1 MHTTPLTD
9 WIKSEL
15 YPTLYD
21 YLPQVLPELQLT
33 RKGNNWQSALNIDGT
48 QPKNKRRDKT
58 VIHYKN
64 PGYLHENGEGGSVTI
79 VDYVARREG
88 VEFIQAVQLL
98 AQAVNMAVP
107 KSEDSSQD
115 WQQGKARATLLED
128 AQAYYKYCIDSDSQ
142 QAAQVR
148 QYLHQ
153 RGYTQEQY
161 RAMELGYIPSQEQ
174 LYAYLASRG
183 HDPAQARTLIPLEAW
198 IGSTNKLTI
207 PYYSAGQLH
216 GHTYRTIDE
225 TAKAP
230 KYVNQTGLAKGE
242 LLFNLK
248 PERSLKEVVLV
259 EGYLDALAAEAYGLQ
274 NVAALAGTTITT
286 GQIDQAKRKGITQ
299 YSICLDTDQ
308 AGQSKVKDNIEALLQ
323 AGVYNVYIVN
333 LPDTGGGKS
342 DLDSILREQGL
353 QAAKMAIDQAQPYY
367 SYLLHQIINRY
378 SGQELTGKQ
387 VNDLLQEVIQQG
399 ARIPHP
405 IHRDQYRLEFMVMEG
420 VKELGI
426 TQESYEIVAQELTT
440 TAAKERQNKELA
452 ETLQQAVQ
460 LTRKG
465 STQEALDLLTKKT
478 PQLQGTNREQE
489 YSKLLLPASL
499 ESDRQELQGL
509 PQDLQ
514 TSYTVTTPSHTTRQ
528 EYPILLPGGGL
539 TVVAGQTGHGKTTL
553 LINLA
558 LDITNRHPDRR
569 IVYITYEEQET
580 IIRSYFLNT
589 YIGQQ
594 LNNAT
599 SQAKGN
605 KAVIKEYLR
614 TGQTQYVGRKELLET
629 KAAEFYSTYITSGR
643 LQVKELDY
651 PIRDLAAAI
660 RYLHQADKSIAGIF
674 IDYFQLLHADA
685 IHKRETGANNRQEE
699 LKQICIMLKDVATQT
714 GLPLILGAQ
723 FNRQVDSVIDLDY
736 KAIGEAG
743 DIERIANTILGIYDI
758 RYERRSSD
766 SRAAAKAVADRIGER
781 ETGLY
786 LEVLKSRY
794 MPRGGHAIYEYDSN
808 TGVINPIPAQ
818 W

>member
-1 MHTTPLTD
+1 
-9 WIKSEL
+9 
-15 YPTLYD
+15 
-21 YLPQVLPELQLT
+21 
-33 RKGNNWQSALNIDGT
+33 
-48 QPKNKRRDKT
+48 
-58 VIHYKN
+58 
-64 PGYLHENGEGGSVTI
+64 
-79 VDYVARREG
+79 
-88 VEFIQAVQLL
+88 
-98 AQAVNMAVP
+98 
-107 KSEDSSQD
+107 
-115 WQQGKARATLLED
+115 
-128 AQAYYKYCIDSDSQ
+128 
-142 QAAQVR
+142 
-148 QYLHQ
+148 
-153 RGYTQEQY
+153 
-161 RAMELGYIPSQEQ
+161 
-174 LYAYLASRG
+174 
-183 HDPAQARTLIPLEAW
+183 
-198 IGSTNKLTI
+198 
-207 PYYSAGQLH
+207 
-216 GHTYRTIDE
+216 
-225 TAKAP
+225 
-230 KYVNQTGLAKGE
+230 
-242 LLFNLK
+242 
-248 PERSLKEVVLV
+248 
-259 EGYLDALAAEAYGLQ
+259 
-274 NVAALAGTTITT
+274 
-286 GQIDQAKRKGITQ
+286 
-299 YSICLDTDQ
+299 
-308 AGQSKVKDNIEALLQ
+308 
-323 AGVYNVYIVN
+323 
-333 LPDTGGGKS
+333 
-342 DLDSILREQGL
+342 
-353 QAAKMAIDQAQPYY
+353 
-367 SYLLHQIINRY
+367 
-378 SGQELTGKQ
+378 
-387 VNDLLQEVIQQG
+387 
-399 ARIPHP
+399 
-405 IHRDQYRLEFMVMEG
+405 MVMEG

-426 TQESYEIVAQELTT
+426 TQESYEIVTQELTT

-452 ETLQQAVQ
+452 ETLQQAAQ

-478 PQLQGTNREQE
+478 PQLQGANREQE

-514 TSYTVTTPSHTTRQ
+514 TSYIVTIPNLTTRQ

-558 LDITNRHPDRR
+558 LDITKRHPDRR

-614 TGQTQYVGRKELLET
+614 TGQTQYVGRKEILET
-629 KAAEFYSTYITSGR
+629 KAVDFYNTYITSGR

-660 RYLHQADKSIAGIF
+660 RYLHHTDKSIAGIF

-758 RYERRSSD
+758 RYERRSND
-766 SRAAAKAVADRIGER
+766 SKAAAKAVADRIGER

-794 MPRGGHAIYEYDSN
+794 MPRGGQAIYDYDSN